1 MNCHKKKKVNGVN
14 DSSGVLA
21 RRVVLGSGGRSPPRP
36 PEPSSSKSYSGQKE
50 KVRVATLNIGSLSG
64 KSREVAELLRKRN
77 VKIGCLQET
86 RWRGNSAR
94 EIGEGY
100 KLFYAGESSGR
111 NGVGVVVDSDLRDS
125 VVDVRRSSSRLMMLK
140 IVWKGVKVNV
150 ISAYAPQVGLGKDEK
165 EKFWEEFD
173 ELIGSVSGSERL
185 WLGVT

>member
-1 MNCHKKKKVNGVN
+1 M
-14 DSSGVLA
+14 
-21 RRVVLGSGGRSPPRP
+21 
-36 PEPSSSKSYSGQKE
+36 
-50 KVRVATLNIGSLSG
+50 
-64 KSREVAELLRKRN
+64 LRKRH
-77 VKIGCLQET
+77 VKVGCLQET

-173 ELIGSVSGSERL
+173 ELIGSVSGSERIVVGGDL
-185 WLGVT
+185 NGHVGKDSDGYSTVDGVVVTWCKK